1 MLRRQER
8 EAGQHCF
15 LIFCGDGGDG
25 VDGGGSTN
33 GRGCCEKGDGVG
45 N

>member
-1 MLRRQER
+1 VLRRQER

-25 VDGGGSTN
+25 GGSTN
-33 GRGCCEKGDGVG
+33 GRGCYEKGDGVG